1 MVSLFNDIAV
11 FHYQYKICISDGGE
25 SVGDYEAG
33 SAFHEVIH
41 GFLDLDFGSG
51 VYGAGSFIEDQNLWI
66 SQDGSGDREE
76 LLLTLGYV
84 AGFFVENH
92 VVSAWKSL
100 DETMYVGSFGCCYDF
115 FMGGIEFAVFD
126 IIFDA
131 SAEQPGILKYH
142 SEHLSEF
149 APVEVFDV
157 VSIDLDCPA
166 VDIIET
172 HQQFDHGCLS
182 CSGWSY
188 DGDLLSFFYF
198 CREIIDDDIL
208 K

>member
-1 MVSLFNDIAV
+1 MVPLFDNIAV

-51 VYGAGSFIEDQNLWI
+51 VYGTGSFIEDQDLRV

-76 LLLTLGYV
+76 LFLTLGYV

-115 FMGGIEFAVFD
+115 FVGGIEFSIFD

-149 APVEVFDV
+149 APAIF
-157 VSIDLDCPA
+157 
-166 VDIIET
+166 
-172 HQQFDHGCLS
+172 
-182 CSGWSY
+182 
-188 DGDLLSFFYF
+188 
-198 CREIIDDDIL
+198 
-208 K
+208 

>member
-1 MVSLFNDIAV
+1 MITALDDLSVLQNHDGV
-11 FHYQYKICISDGGE
+11 GVPHGGE
-25 SVGDYEAG
+25 TVGD
-33 SAFHEVIH
+33 HEGGPFCHQTVH
-41 GFLDLDFGSG
+41 ALLDVLFRSRID
-51 VYGAGSFIEDQNLWI
+51 GARRFIEDQDLRV

-76 LLLTLGYV
+76 LFLTLGYV

-115 FMGGIEFAVFD
+115 FVGGIEFSIFD

-157 VSIDLDCPA
+157 
-166 VDIIET
+166 
-172 HQQFDHGCLS
+172 CLLYTS
-182 CSGWSY
+182 
-188 DGDLLSFFYF
+188 DAAD
-198 CREIIDDDIL
+198 E
-208 K
+208 